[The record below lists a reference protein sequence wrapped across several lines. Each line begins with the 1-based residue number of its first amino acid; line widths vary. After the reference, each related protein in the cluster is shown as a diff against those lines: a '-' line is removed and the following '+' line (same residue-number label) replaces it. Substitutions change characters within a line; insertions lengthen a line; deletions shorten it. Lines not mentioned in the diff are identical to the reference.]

1 MKALVFH
8 GPLKMKW
15 EDVPEPKLQ
24 DGEVLVKVKAV
35 GICGSDI
42 HGYQGKT
49 KRRIPP
55 MVMGHEAAGE
65 VAALGPKANKFSVG
79 QGVIIQPLMGCGDC
93 PACGQGEIN
102 QCSGRSL
109 LGVNAPGAMAE
120 YVVVREKNLYPL
132 PKGVSYSAASM
143 VEPMSVVAHALS
155 RTPSLLHKKVAVI
168 GTGTIGLLAVMMAR
182 AGGALQLFAVDL
194 SDYRLGLAKELGADA
209 VINSGRQ
216 DAGEIIKEKTG
227 HGVDIV
233 IECVGVA
240 PAVQTAIASVRNGGH
255 ITLIGNSA
263 AMMELP
269 EQELVVRELSVAGT
283 YAFNREFPVM
293 VEALGKGSLSVD
305 KLISLQAPLEEGAE
319 VFAKLGQGEDERVI
333 KAVLCG

>member
-8 GPLKMKW
+8 GPLQMRW
-15 EDVPEPKLQ
+15 EDVPDPTLK

-65 VAALGPKANKFSVG
+65 VAALGPKANKFAVG

-93 PACGQGEIN
+93 PACDQGAIN

-120 YVVVREKNLYPL
+120 YVVVREQNLYPL
-132 PKGVSYSAASM
+132 PQGVSYSAATM
-143 VEPMSVVAHALS
+143 AEPMSVVAHALS
-155 RTPSLLHKKVAVI
+155 RTPSLLHQKVAII
-168 GTGTIGLLAVMMAR
+168 GAGAIGLLAVMMVR
-182 AGGALQLFAVDL
+182 AGGALQLLAVDL
-194 SDYRLGLAKELGADA
+194 SDYRLGLAKELGADV
-209 VINSGRQ
+209 VINSGRE
-216 DAGEIIKEKTG
+216 DAAKVIREMTGGGADII
-227 HGVDIV
+227 

-240 PAVQTAIASVRNGGH
+240 PAVQTAIYAVRNGGH

-269 EQELVVRELSVAGT
+269 EQELVVRELTAVGT

-293 VEALGKGSLSVD
+293 VEALGKGSLPVD
-305 KLISLQAPLEEGAE
+305 KLISLEAPLEEGAE
-319 VFAKLGQGEDERVI
+319 VFAKLGQQEDERVI

>member
-8 GPLKMKW
+8 GPLQMNW

-65 VAALGPKANKFSVG
+65 VAALGPRAGKFAVG
-79 QGVIIQPLMGCGDC
+79 QGVVIQPLTGCGDC
-93 PACGQGEIN
+93 PACAQGAVN

-132 PKGVSYSAASM
+132 PEGVSYSAASLA
-143 VEPMSVVAHALS
+143 EPMSVVAHALS
-155 RTPSLLHKKVAVI
+155 RTPSLLHQRVAVI
-168 GTGTIGLLAVMMAR
+168 GAGAIGLIAIMMAR
-182 AGGALQLFAVDL
+182 AGGALQLLAADL
-194 SDYRLGLAKELGADA
+194 SDYRLGLAKELGAD
-209 VINSGRQ
+209 VVVNSGRE
-216 DAGEIIKEKTG
+216 DAAKVIREMTG
-227 HGVDIV
+227 GGADIV

-240 PAVQTAIASVRNGGH
+240 PAVQTAIQSVRNGGH

-269 EQELVVRELSVAGT
+269 AQELVVRELTAAGT

-293 VEALGKGSLSVD
+293 VEALGKGSLPVE
-305 KLISLQAPLEEGAE
+305 KLVSLEAPLEEGAE
-319 VFAKLGQGEDERVI
+319 VFARLGQGEDERVI
-333 KAVLCG
+333 KAVLIG